1 MPLPLIPL
9 VLVAGSAATAAFGL
23 KKSYDAYSDNKDAE
37 ETGAYAQEIY
47 DKTQKDLN
55 DNRENLNQKIIKFG
69 EFKEKNFEKYVLK
82 FIEIFDQ
89 IKFEQIKNVE
99 FNDKVSK
106 EMNVD
111 MDFATFE
118 KIKKEIFDIGTMLGG
133 TAGSLG
139 AGAAAGFGAFGLT
152 GALATASTGTAIGSL
167 SGAAATNAT
176 LAWLGGGSLAS
187 GGLGMAGGTM
197 VLGGVVAGPALAVAG
212 FVLASAAEKKKDAAY
227 SNLSKAKAI
236 RESNNAIINKLTL
249 ISKSINSL
257 RKCINLLIADY
268 LYKFN
273 KSLAKLVEQNNDY
286 STYSKEEKELV
297 HISLNTAQTVKNLII
312 APVLDEKGELL
323 KSVDDVIQTGY
334 DLLEKLAK
342 IENKYK

>member
-9 VLVAGSAATAAFGL
+9 VLAAGSAATAAFGL
-23 KKSYDAYSDNKDAE
+23 KKSYDAYSDNKEAE

-89 IKFEQIKNVE
+89 IKNVD

-106 EMNVD
+106 EMSVD

-133 TAGSLG
+133 TAASLG
-139 AGAAAGFGAFGLT
+139 TGAAAGFGAFGLT

-197 VLGGVVAGPALAVAG
+197 VLGGMVAGPALAVAG

-249 ISKSINSL
+249 ISKSIDSL
-257 RKCINLLIADY
+257 RECINLLIADY

-286 STYSKEEKELV
+286 STYNKEEKELV

-323 KSVDDVIQTGY
+323 KSVDDVIQKGY